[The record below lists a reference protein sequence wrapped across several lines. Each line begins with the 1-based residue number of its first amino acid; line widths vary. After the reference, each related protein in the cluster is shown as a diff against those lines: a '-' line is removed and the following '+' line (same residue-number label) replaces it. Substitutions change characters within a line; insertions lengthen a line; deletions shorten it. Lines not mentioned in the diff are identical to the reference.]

1 MRAFIIYIAKWILIL
16 LVLAFAFDYIYTK
29 SFTDNKSRSVYQII
43 RGMKKQKYDYIFL
56 GSSRVKRHI
65 NHQLINKQTGLK
77 GLNLGLSAA
86 GPNEVLLYLETF
98 LANQNSCKNIYI
110 EIGDKWNQE
119 YPDSLA
125 SVYELPFVH
134 DTTVYNL
141 FSPYDNNIS
150 YKKNIPFYRYAINS
164 TKIGYRA
171 VAANLTDNNIQK
183 TLKFRP
189 YKETLLNTK
198 PIDTRIKIKHNICI
212 DRIIDL
218 CKKHDIHL
226 VFFTSPYLKVNDSEY
241 KTFFKAN
248 LPQYNDFSDAI
259 TDSTCFRD
267 ALHLN
272 EKGANRFTKMVVD
285 SLMKK

>member
-1 MRAFIIYIAKWILIL
+1 MKAFIIYIAKWMLIL
-16 LVLAFAFDYIYTK
+16 LVLALALDLIYTT
-29 SFTDNKSRSVYQII
+29 SFKNNKARSVYQII
-43 RGMKKQKYDYIFL
+43 RGMELQKYDYIFL

-65 NHQLINKQTGLK
+65 NHEFINKKTGLK

-86 GPNEVLLYLETF
+86 GPNEILLYLETF
-98 LANQNSCKNIYI
+98 LNNHNQVENIYI

-125 SVYELPFVH
+125 SVYELPFL
-134 DTTVYNL
+134 DDAAVYSA
-141 FSPYDNNIS
+141 FKS
-150 YKKNIPFYRYAINS
+150 YNKYINYKADIPFYRYTINS

-171 VAANLTDNNIQK
+171 VLANLFDNNIEK
-183 TLKFRP
+183 ALKFRP

-198 PIDTRIKIKHNICI
+198 PIDTRIKIKQNSCI
-212 DRIIDL
+212 DKIIAL
-218 CKKHDIHL
+218 CKTNSIQL

-248 LPQYNDFSDAI
+248 LPNYYDFSNSVS
-259 TDSTCFRD
+259 DSTCYRD

-272 EKGANRFTKMVVD
+272 EKGANLFSKMVVD
-285 SLMKK
+285 SLMGK